1 MAASSTF
8 RVLYLGGSES
18 TFAQL
23 EQILCEEICAPKGKP
38 SPTAHM
44 VRVANQRTALAEL
57 RRRPVHCMLLEI
69 DNRRKKRIRFCRTL
83 RRRYPRLPMV
93 AVCMGAVLDHPFHF
107 DGYIEIPL
115 NPKRA
120 ADTLQHF
127 LDGRQKAE
135 LRVGPIYLDLSTRTV
150 QGPRGQFRLP
160 PKQCHLLHV
169 LMRQKGKTV
178 SRQEIMYH
186 VWETEF
192 LDDTRTLDVHV
203 RWLREKIEPDPS
215 RPVHL
220 LTVRGEGYKLVA

>member
-1 MAASSTF
+1 MAASPTF
-8 RVLYLGGSES
+8 RVLYLGGSEP
-18 TFAQL
+18 TFEQL
-23 EQILCEEICAPKGKP
+23 EQILNDAVRAHKGKP
-38 SPTAHM
+38 SPVAGM
-44 VRVANQRTALAEL
+44 VQAVNQRKALAEL

-69 DNRRKKRIRFCRTL
+69 DNRRRKRVRFCRTL
-83 RRRYPRLPMV
+83 RRRYPQLPMI
-93 AVCMGAVLDHPFHF
+93 AVCMGTVIDHPFSF
-107 DGYIEIPL
+107 DGYIEYPL
-115 NPKRA
+115 KPERA
-120 ADTLQHF
+120 AEILRHF

-135 LRVGPIYLDLSTRTV
+135 LRVGPICLDLSTRTV
-150 QGPRGQFRLP
+150 RGPRGQFRLP

-192 LDDTRTLDVHV
+192 MDDTRTLDVHV